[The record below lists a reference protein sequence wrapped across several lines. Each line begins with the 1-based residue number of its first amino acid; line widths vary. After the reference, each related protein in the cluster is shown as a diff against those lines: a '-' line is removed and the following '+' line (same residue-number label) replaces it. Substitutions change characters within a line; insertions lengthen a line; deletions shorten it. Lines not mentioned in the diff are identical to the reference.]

1 MTKFNK
7 LPNSVNRARRILGR
21 IINRKELPQ
30 FVYRFDTRPPST
42 IRVTGF
48 QPWNGTGNV
57 SMMEHVNNSYDIGHA
72 KASMPTKHDS
82 QWVSTGAYGLLKKI
96 DPTFAQQLLNTN
108 LYKINATV
116 AMTTGS
122 FMDANDHFD
131 RAGVNRPY
139 STQREWIKNGGVN
152 QNAIIEYMS
161 GKDFALQIGAGGIAP
176 DEELLTGWQAF

>member
-1 MTKFNK
+1 MPKFNK

-21 IINRKELPQ
+21 IINGKELPQ
-30 FVYRFDTRPPST
+30 YVYRFDTRPPAT

-48 QPWNGTGNV
+48 QPWNGAGNV
-57 SMMEHVNNSYDIGHA
+57 SMMEHVNNSYGPGHA
-72 KASMPTKHDS
+72 KASTPTKHDS

-108 LYKINATV
+108 LYRIDTTSAK
-116 AMTTGS
+116 TTGH

-131 RAGVNRPY
+131 RSGVTRPY

-152 QNAIIEYMS
+152 QNAVIEYMS
-161 GKDFALQIGAGGIAP
+161 GKNFALQIGTNGLAP
-176 DEELLTGWQAF
+176 DEDALTGWKTF